1 MPAASRRKYLV
12 IFLILTVLTALEIG
26 VTYTG
31 LDKKTLVWLLVG
43 MALCKAGLVGFYY
56 MHLGS
61 ETRGLQL
68 SVIIPLSIPAIY
80 ALILMAETAWRL
92 LP

>member
-1 MPAASRRKYLV
+1 MIAATRQKYLV
-12 IFLILTVLTALEIG
+12 IFFVLTVLTALEIG

-31 LDKKTLVWLLVG
+31 LDKKTMVWLLIAMAVG
-43 MALCKAGLVGFYY
+43 KAGLVAFYY
-56 MHLGS
+56 MHLGT
-61 ETRGLQL
+61 ETRGLKL
-68 SVIIPLSIPAIY
+68 SVIIPLCIPAIY